1 MSLVLLKTK
10 LNFIDNK
17 FREYEEET
25 SKRCRFQGYLSDL
38 LKMDSMPE
46 LLEKYEDIQKKDSSF
61 TLCNVNDRL
70 IKNVN
75 SMKTTMV
82 FCIEEK
88 MSQALN
94 QFRIKHVAVS

>member
-1 MSLVLLKTK
+1 MSLVLLKSK
-10 LNFIDNK
+10 LNFLGNK
-17 FREYEEET
+17 FREYEAET
-25 SKRCRFQGYLSDL
+25 SKRCKFESYLSDL
-38 LKMDSMPE
+38 LQMDSMPE

-75 SMKTTMV
+75 SMKTTMI

-88 MSQALN
+88 MSQSLN
-94 QFRIKHVAVS
+94 QFRIKRVVH